1 MSKGKTSIET
11 MTPLVYADLM
21 SPGYS
26 RLKRGRGFTYL
37 GRSGRRLSRTSIV
50 DYCRSLVIPPAW
62 KQVWISP
69 QQNAHILSTGH
80 DQRGRKQ
87 YIYHPSWTEYRNQLK
102 FDELHAFGKAL
113 PKIRR
118 QVHADLR
125 ARSLTKDRVL
135 ASVIRLLDQGL
146 IRVGNEQYAQENGTF
161 GATTLLEKHVEIDG
175 VKRVN
180 LDFRGKSG
188 KQRAIT
194 LGCTALARCIRD
206 CQELPG
212 QRLFQYEDDSGRYP
226 VNSSDVNDYL
236 NSVTESDFTAKHFR
250 TWGGSVAALDY
261 ALKRTRR
268 QEACTTVSAIKHTAS
283 VLGNTPAVAR
293 QYYIHPKVVDH
304 IEQSE
309 LPQLTGRPRQGLSMS
324 ESAFARLLEQ

>member
-1 MSKGKTSIET
+1 MGNTNSSFER

-37 GRSGRRLSRTSIV
+37 GRSGRRLSRPSIV

-62 KQVWISP
+62 KEVWISP

-80 DQRGRKQ
+80 DERGRKQ
-87 YIYHPSWTEYRNQLK
+87 YIYHPFWTEYRNRLK
-102 FDELHAFGKAL
+102 FDELHAFSKAL
-113 PKIRR
+113 PSIRK
-118 QVHADLR
+118 QVRADMR
-125 ARSLTKDRVL
+125 ARRLTRDRVL
-135 ASVIRLLDQGL
+135 ASVIELLDQGL
-146 IRVGNEQYAQENGTF
+146 IRVGNEQYANENGTF
-161 GATTLLEKHVEIDG
+161 GATTLLEKHVTVAG
-175 VKRVN
+175 AKCVN

-188 KQRAIT
+188 KQRAFT
-194 LGCTALARCIRD
+194 MDSAALARCIRE

-236 NSVTESDFTAKHFR
+236 QHVTGSNFTAKHFR
-250 TWGGSVAALDY
+250 TWGGSVAALEY
-261 ALKRTRR
+261 ALEELRLGK
-268 QEACTTVSAIKHTAS
+268 ACTTVSAIKHTAS
-283 VLGNTPAVAR
+283 VLGNTPTVAR
-293 QYYIHPKVVDH
+293 QYYVHPIVVDH
-304 IEQSE
+304 IDQGA
-309 LPQLTGRPRQGLSMS
+309 LPKMTGRPRQGLSMP